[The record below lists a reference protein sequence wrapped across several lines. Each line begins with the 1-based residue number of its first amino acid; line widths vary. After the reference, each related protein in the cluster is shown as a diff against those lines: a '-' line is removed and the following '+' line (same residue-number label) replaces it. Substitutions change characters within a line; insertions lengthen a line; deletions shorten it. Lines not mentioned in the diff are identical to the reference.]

1 MQKNAIK
8 REQSQDNLNSAERE
22 LSRPKVK
29 IAIIQISKEGRH
41 VAYFIQQ
48 ELGAQLIER
57 TAVGAHWQD
66 FDAFV
71 FIGAMGICVRT
82 IAPYVEDKHT
92 DPAVVCV
99 DSCGNHVISVLFC
112 FVGGAN

>member
-1 MQKNAIK
+1 MQKIAIK

-66 FDAFV
+66 FV
-71 FIGAMGICVRT
+71 LWVS
-82 IAPYVEDKHT
+82 
-92 DPAVVCV
+92 VCALLPPMLKT
-99 DSCGNHVISVLFC
+99 NTPTLPLSV
-112 FVGGAN
+112 